1 MLPRYIL
8 PYLVADALFV
18 ATGGLLV
25 AVILMSKSEMNVPT
39 TDDVAPHLLLAHAP
53 LKGALADAGLIFAT
67 FVVSLLALIF
77 TNNRIWLKVHSWMV
91 SWQCCG
97 YMDIPFHSDSTCPTP
112 IIAMSK
118 TNCVE
123 PFSNYAN
130 DFLDV
135 VFTAIFGMVD
145 AMLLLCGLVV
155 LKKRAEEQRYRHIDK
170 KSRYSRIWV

>member
-1 MLPRYIL
+1 MLSRYVL

-18 ATGGLLV
+18 ATGGLLL

-39 TDDVAPHLLLAHAP
+39 TDDVTPHLLLAHAP
-53 LKGALADAGLIFAT
+53 LNGLVFDLEDSRQSGDYVEQRESPDTTSAT
-67 FVVSLLALIF
+67 GEGKENSLFLLW
-77 TNNRIWLKVHSWMV
+77 TQLSDLWGQ
-91 SWQCCG
+91 WQCCG

-118 TNCVE
+118 TNCVG

-135 VFTAIFGMVD
+135 VFTAIFGMVGMILNNHGPLD
-145 AMLLLCGLVV
+145 DTDVA
-155 LKKRAEEQRYRHIDK
+155 QH
-170 KSRYSRIWV
+170 